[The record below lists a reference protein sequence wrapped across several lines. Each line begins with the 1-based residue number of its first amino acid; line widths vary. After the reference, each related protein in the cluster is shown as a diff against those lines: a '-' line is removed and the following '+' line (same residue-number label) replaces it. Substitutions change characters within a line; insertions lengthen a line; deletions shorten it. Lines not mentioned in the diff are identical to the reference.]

1 MAKCPGVHC
10 PGCGERGGGVAVV
23 VVVLAV
29 IAVLIRKPVE
39 RAADTAMR
47 VIGDVLH
54 ILLIAAECIGAAA
67 AAFAVGYAGLSVY
80 RWRASRAVHPVR
92 QLEPLKAAVTLSA
105 PQRPAIEA
113 TRPPSLYVITNEHR
127 AEEKS

>member
-1 MAKCPGVHC
+1 MSKCPGVHC
-10 PGCGERGGGVAVV
+10 PGCGERGGLAVV

-39 RAADTAMR
+39 RAAGTAMR

-54 ILLIAAECIGAAA
+54 ILLIAAEVTGAAA
-67 AAFAVGYAGLSVY
+67 AAAVAGYAALRAY
-80 RWRASRAVHPVR
+80 RWHAARTAAPVR

-113 TRPPSLYVITNEHR
+113 ARPPRLYVITNEHP
-127 AEEKS
+127 AEERS